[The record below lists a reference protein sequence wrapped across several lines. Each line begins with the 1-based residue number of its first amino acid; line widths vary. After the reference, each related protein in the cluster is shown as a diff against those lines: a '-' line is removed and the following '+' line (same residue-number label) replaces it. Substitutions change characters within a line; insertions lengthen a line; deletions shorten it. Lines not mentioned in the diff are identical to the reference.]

1 MRVSLSLFYKLRFV
15 SLSLYFYLF
24 LSSTYLSNPYIRVSN
39 IKFLVRIANQM
50 GEDSRC
56 REGMVHSRVGFSRA
70 HSVRRDARARSVRR
84 ESPKALWRFR
94 VSTANSPSGRTWLHP
109 YTLLRHIDHTYV
121 QQDIQVYE
129 GDQI

>member
-1 MRVSLSLFYKLRFV
+1 MKFCLIVSL
-15 SLSLYFYLF
+15 YLCACV
-24 LSSTYLSNPYIRVSN
+24 RVITSF
-39 IKFLVRIANQM
+39 ILILILILILARVTLHPRIANLLVM
-50 GEDSRC
+50 GSRC
-56 REGMVHSRVGFSRA
+56 RGGIVNTRFVCSRA
-70 HSVRRDARARSVRR
+70 LFVRR

-109 YTLLRHIDHTYV
+109 YTPIRYIDHTYV